1 MSMKDLEEAFG
12 LIEHNHDQAD
22 FDGPKS
28 DKLLNKAEQRLGLLF
43 PATYRTFLSRLGCG
57 DIAGAEF
64 YGVIKDDFENS
75 AVPDAIWLTLRQRQ
89 IAQAPLSLIIVGSTD
104 NGGYFALDSS
114 VTSNDGENPVVEW
127 WPGPKTQL
135 AVAKDFG
142 EFFLRSVR
150 EALGEYGEKGIGPA
164 SNG

>member
-1 MSMKDLEEAFG
+1 MSMKDLEEAFE
-12 LIEHNHDQAD
+12 LVEHNDDQAD

-28 DKLLNKAEQRLGLLF
+28 DNLLKKAEQTLGLPF

-75 AVPDAIWLTLRQRQ
+75 APPDAIWLTLRQRQ
-89 IAQAPLSLIIVGSTD
+89 IGQVPSSLIIVGSSG
-104 NGGYFALDSS
+104 NGGYYGLDSS
-114 VTSNDGENPVVEW
+114 VSTSGGEHPVVEW
-127 WPGPKTQL
+127 WPGPKQQST
-135 AVAKDFG
+135 VAKDFG

-150 EALGEYGEKGIGPA
+150 KALGEQ
-164 SNG
+164 